1 MVALLTLRN
10 ALVEVNRLTQTGNL
24 GITVL
29 SGLVTGIGGAF
40 SAAFSIASGAATTAF
55 DIIADLYDTLIK
67 PIVDT
72 LSNLSI
78 PTFNLVNPFT
88 ILRNEL
94 EDIKSLIDNIKDFS
108 LTDVVTN
115 LAPDFIA
122 SPVKA
127 ITAAGGA
134 FQTASNNPNFSFTIT
149 QNLSGITD
157 KLDKRKLAGEIAN
170 EMSRQFQR
178 RLGILPG
185 SGGLF

>member
-10 ALVEVNRLTQTGNL
+10 ALVEVNRLTQTSNL
-24 GITVL
+24 GVSVL

-40 SAAFSIASGAATTAF
+40 SAAFNIASGAATAAF
-55 DIIADLYDTLIK
+55 DIIADLYNTLIK
-67 PIVDT
+67 PVVDT

-94 EDIKSLIDNIKDFS
+94 EDIKTLIDNIKDFS

-134 FQTASNNPNFSFTIT
+134 YQTASNNPNFSFTIT
-149 QNLSGITD
+149 QNLSGISD
-157 KLDKRKLAGEIAN
+157 KMDKRKLAGEIAN

-178 RLGILPG
+178 RLGVLPG